1 MALWRYGTVGRVW
14 DSGGGEGHGSAPM
27 SIYGLCL
34 AGWEDLS
41 TWGYDEAQGSL
52 YAQLTRNTSSDDD
65 GPDIWVTPPR
75 FPVIRTSDG
84 LASVIAA
91 ATGSALPVVYAAMN
105 AGLEGHD
112 DESSRLLRLPS
123 SH

>member
-1 MALWRYGTVGRVW
+1 
-14 DSGGGEGHGSAPM
+14 M

-34 AGWEDLS
+34 DGWEDLS

-52 YAQLTRNTSSDDD
+52 YAQLTRNASSDDD

-91 ATGSALPVVYAAMN
+91 ATGSALPAVYAAMN

-112 DESSRLLRLPS
+112 DESSRMLRLPS
-123 SH
+123 SN